1 MSMTLLQLEKVSRRY
16 PIGNTVFGSRK
27 SLTAVDQVSLEV
39 KKGQTTG
46 VVGESGCGKSTTGR
60 LALGLE
66 QADSGHVLF
75 EGKELAASGT
85 REWRLRRQ
93 RMQLVYQDTLA
104 ALDRR
109 MTVGDLIAEPL
120 VIHEIGDRPSR
131 RQRVLDL
138 LQAVGLGEHHRA
150 LYPHQLS
157 GGQRQRVVLARALAP
172 SPSLLVCD
180 EPVSALDVSVQA
192 QIVNLLV
199 DLQQDLGLGILFI
212 SHDLRVVRHVSDR
225 IVVMYLGQVVEDGRA
240 DAVIDQPL
248 HPYTQA
254 LVSAMPRLP
263 GGFDHYLPLPGE
275 PPSPTERPSGCPFH
289 PRCDR
294 AKDIC
299 RQTPPELLTLGPE
312 RRVACHLVS
321 NP

>member
-1 MSMTLLQLEKVSRRY
+1 MTLLQLEKVSRRY
-16 PIGNTVFGSRK
+16 PIGNPVFGLRSF
-27 SLTAVDQVSLEV
+27 LTAVDQVSLEV
-39 KKGQTTG
+39 RKGETTG

-75 EGKELAASGT
+75 EDKQLAAADT
-85 REWRLRRQ
+85 REWRAKRQ

-109 MTVGDLIAEPL
+109 MTIGDLIAEPL
-120 VIHEIGDRPSR
+120 VIHDIGDRASR
-131 RQRVLDL
+131 QQRVLDL
-138 LQAVGLGEHHRA
+138 LYAVGLSEHHRA

-199 DLQQDLGLGILFI
+199 DLQQELGLGILFI

-225 IVVMYLGQVVEDGRA
+225 IVVMYLGQVVEHGRA
-240 DAVIDQPL
+240 DTVIDQPM

-254 LVSAMPRLP
+254 LVSAMPKLP

-289 PRCDR
+289 PRCHL

-299 RQTPPELLTLGPE
+299 RQTQPELLPLGPE
-312 RRVACHLVS
+312 RRVSCHLVS